1 MSISLID
8 EWTKHEEA
16 ILSDYIQIIEAI
28 QTKSVKALEK
38 CTTISKRLL
47 ELLRAFILITTQ
59 EGQGSSIAVQGTDVI
74 VPWLSQFS

>member
-16 ILSDYIQIIEAI
+16 VLSDYIQIIEAI

-59 EGQGSSIAVQGTDVI
+59 EGQGCSIAVQGTDVI

>member
-16 ILSDYIQIIEAI
+16 VLSDYIQIIEAI